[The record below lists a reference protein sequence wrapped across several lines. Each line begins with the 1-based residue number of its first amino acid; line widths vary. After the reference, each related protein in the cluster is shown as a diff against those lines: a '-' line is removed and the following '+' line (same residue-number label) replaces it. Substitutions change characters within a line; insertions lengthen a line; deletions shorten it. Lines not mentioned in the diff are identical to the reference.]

1 MSYKVLNVLW
11 LNLFLKYYSN
21 ISKIYIGQ
29 RYYIKHCILVSW
41 SWNVIYC
48 CLYVRVLSFILL
60 LLLKQT
66 CVIWSGFETGNL
78 IKFENHFHFLEIPLR
93 TAPRFK
99 NLTTT
104 YHRILILL
112 VDPSEG
118 YTQEL
123 IYYVCSV
130 YVLWF
135 VSW

>member
-1 MSYKVLNVLW
+1 M
-11 LNLFLKYYSN
+11 
-21 ISKIYIGQ
+21 Q

-48 CLYVRVLSFILL
+48 YLYVRVLSFILL

-78 IKFENHFHFLEIPLR
+78 IKYKNHFHFLEIPLK
-93 TAPRFK
+93 TEPRFK

-112 VDPSEG
+112 LEPSEG

-123 IYYVCSV
+123 IYYVCLRLRVVIRFVIAYFYILQNLFPCSK
-130 YVLWF
+130 LWRKVF
-135 VSW
+135 VFL